1 MSSCSVHPS
10 GSESLPGVEAPDAAT
25 YEDVS
30 TYAMTDFQVLGSIP
44 EQSPLDGEFLHC
56 LF

>member
-1 MSSCSVHPS
+1 MSCCSVRPS

-30 TYAMTDFQVLGSIP
+30 TCAVTDFQVLGSIP
-44 EQSPLDGEFLHC
+44 EHSPLDGEFLLC